1 MDTFRKN
8 EFAAY
13 HKKERYQPCVILKK
27 LKYYSKIYYIIL
39 TFGKTQ
45 KQKKVK
51 SEYVL
56 KFDRQKLPK
65 EVTESNEFKIAIE
78 QYYEDELSKVNII
91 KINESSYVQYIIKDK
106 YLDQG
111 HVLEYVLFL
120 SEISQKIVE
129 KNENIS
135 EVDIDSIDYIARDFL
150 YNRQFISDFISLSR
164 IDISFMNILNKIK
177 IQNPSNFELIRI
189 IKLLLQKLTASK

>member
-1 MDTFRKN
+1 M
-8 EFAAY
+8 
-13 HKKERYQPCVILKK
+13 
-27 LKYYSKIYYIIL
+27 
-39 TFGKTQ
+39 
-45 KQKKVK
+45 
-51 SEYVL
+51 
-56 KFDRQKLPK
+56 
-65 EVTESNEFKIAIE
+65 
-78 QYYEDELSKVNII
+78 
-91 KINESSYVQYIIKDK
+91 
-106 YLDQG
+106 
-111 HVLEYVLFL
+111 LEYVLFL